1 MATFDE
7 CNSPSTSSEAIQ
19 ISNDTSRGGD
29 DLRAISTGE
38 TGLLGGRHVGPRFG
52 IALLKSGGERNRA
65 ESGNDTSQGGVELW
79 ADCLEKTGLGSVTS
93 LQTKGHG
100 PRWKGGER
108 VGIGGNDVPGR
119 NVEGGPNRG
128 GSAKFL
134 GCRRKS
140 QRVGA
145 SLLARRA
152 VQRSFPR
159 RASRARKKRNSPARK
174 ARCGT

>member
-7 CNSPSTSSEAIQ
+7 SNSPSTSSEANQ
-19 ISNDTSRGGD
+19 IRIDASRGGD
-29 DLRAISTGE
+29 DLQAISTGE
-38 TGLLGGRHVGPRFG
+38 TGLLGGRHVGPRIG
-52 IALLKSGGERNRA
+52 IALLKSGGKRKRA
-65 ESGNDTSQGGVELW
+65 KSGNDTSRGGVELW
-79 ADCLEKTGLGSVTS
+79 ADRVEKTGLGSVTS

-108 VGIGGNDVPGR
+108 VGRSGNDVPGR
-119 NVEGGPNRG
+119 NVEGGPNCG

-134 GCRRKS
+134 GGRRKS

-145 SLLARRA
+145 SLLDRRA
-152 VQRSFPR
+152 VQWSFPR